1 MDYADHTQQKPRGGR
16 KNIYLSNQ
24 AQRRLARLTLN
35 GGEAG
40 FSATIEK
47 ALVLLERDQQD
58 YLERISAAIHRLA
71 ALPLMDEREQ
81 IILELASLLD
91 NELAARAIAGAVV
104 DVVVL
109 GSIPVDTREQSL
121 KETEE

>member
-1 MDYADHTQQKPRGGR
+1 MDHLSHTQQRPRGAR

-58 YLERISAAIHRLA
+58 YLERISAAIHGLA

-91 NELAARAIAGAVV
+91 NELAARAIAQAVV

-109 GSIPVDTREQSL
+109 GSVLVETREHFL
-121 KETEE
+121 KEKEE